1 MSEDNSKAPTPE
13 KKGKVASA
21 SADEQLKFLLS
32 CIRYSVN
39 GKIEFA
45 QVANECSIVSK
56 GAAPSFDSAKR
67 YERLMKAHGIHQH
80 AAVSPRDASVAST
93 KVKKAAAEGKTTP
106 AAKGAKKRKAIAA
119 ENPANNDEDD
129 EEPSPLAKKK
139 RVKKEVKS
147 EVKIEDE
154 PETPLPQLD
163 GSVDLPVVK
172 AEHAVKTEQSI
183 IVKDEPVSEIL
194 HNNVFT
200 IEDEEMFNQFLQPG
214 DFDQSPIIAD

>member
-1 MSEDNSKAPTPE
+1 MSEDNPKAPTPE

-56 GAAPSFDSAKR
+56 GAAAKR
-67 YERLMKAHGIHQH
+67 YERLMKAHGIHQQ

-106 AAKGAKKRKAIAA
+106 AAKGPKKRKAIEA
-119 ENPANNDEDD
+119 ETPSNNDEDD

-139 RVKKEVKS
+139 RAKKEVKS

-154 PETPLPQLD
+154 PETPLLQLD

-172 AEHAVKTEQSI
+172 AEHAVKTEQNI

-214 DFDQSPIIAD
+214 DFDQSPVIAD